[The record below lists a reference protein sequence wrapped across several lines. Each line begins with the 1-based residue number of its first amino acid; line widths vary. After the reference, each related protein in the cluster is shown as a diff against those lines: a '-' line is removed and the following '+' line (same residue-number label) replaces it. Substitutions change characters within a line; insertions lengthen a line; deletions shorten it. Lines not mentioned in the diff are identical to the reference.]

1 MSPWFQN
8 PDSATGPQLEQRLDW
23 QPAWHAVEAPDS
35 GKVMDAGS
43 SEGTIHLY
51 RPRGGQD
58 DVPAGAI
65 KTFSVGRH
73 MVLSTSELHRF
84 RSHNQILIRSLA
96 SRLSLFLRMEFSM
109 EVTSLEII
117 ELQKYNKL
125 VQSPRH
131 MILYKFNPL
140 DCLGAI
146 DIEKP
151 MALTIADRM
160 LGGKAFSVNPD
171 RTIREVETALV
182 DQIVLIMLRE
192 WCKYW
197 QYSTELRP
205 SIVGHESNAQF
216 LTIGLPDDS
225 FYHMVIEACL
235 GDCVAQIQFLLP
247 VRGLDPL
254 LHSIHQDAAKAADVM
269 ETEEFITPE
278 LHWNHNYDSVKIKVN
293 AEWSDL
299 PILSGDLLALK
310 PGDIISLDAARLGK
324 VQINVAGVPK
334 YFGRLGNVDN
344 HCAVQ
349 ITEPI
354 LSQS

>member
-1 MSPWFQN
+1 MSPWFQH
-8 PDSATGPQLEQRLDW
+8 PDLATGPQLGQRLDW
-23 QPAWHAVEAPDS
+23 QPAWHAVEAPDA
-35 GKVMDAGS
+35 GKGMDAGS

-51 RPRGGQD
+51 RPRGGQAE
-58 DVPAGAI
+58 VPAGAI

-117 ELQKYNKL
+117 ELQKYTKL

-131 MILYKFNPL
+131 MVLYKFNPL

-151 MALTIADRM
+151 LALTIADRM

-171 RTIREVETALV
+171 RAIREVETALV
-182 DQIVLIMLRE
+182 DQFVMIILRE
-192 WCKYW
+192 WCQYW
-197 QYSTELRP
+197 EYSNELRP
-205 SIVGHESNAQF
+205 AIIGHESNAQF
-216 LTIGLPDDS
+216 LTIGLPEDS

-254 LHSIHQDAAKAADVM
+254 LHSIHQDAAKVA
-269 ETEEFITPE
+269 EITGEEAE
-278 LHWNHNYDSVKIKVN
+278 VESLSWNHSYDSVKLKVT
-293 AEWSDL
+293 AEWPDL

-310 PGDIISLDAARLGK
+310 PGDIISLDAERLGQ
-324 VQINVAGVPK
+324 VQVSVAGVPK
-334 YFGRLGNVDN
+334 YLGRLGNVDN
-344 HCAVQ
+344 HCAIQ
-349 ITEPI
+349 ITQPL